1 MKIARKATG
10 RSQIIAF
17 SNGFHGVTL
26 GAVAATANRFYR
38 EGAGI
43 NLQGVTHVPFD
54 GYMGKDTDTT
64 KYLDKMLSDN
74 SGGSDFP
81 AAVIVETVQG
91 EGGLNVATA
100 EWLRNLQKVCRKHDV
115 LLIIDDIQAGCGRTG
130 HFFSFEEAGIQPDIV
145 TLSKSLSGFGLP
157 FALTLFRKELDIWK
171 PGEHNGTFRGNNH
184 AFVTARAALETFWKD
199 DSFAQEV
206 RHKGEMLAQN
216 LKRIASKYPA
226 GMFRPKGRGMMRG
239 LECKNG
245 ELADAITT
253 KCFEHGLII
262 ETSGAEG
269 QVVKIL
275 APLITPEEEL
285 KRGLDIIE
293 RSIAEVLESD
303 KVQAAS

>member
-1 MKIARKATG
+1 M
-10 RSQIIAF
+10 
-17 SNGFHGVTL
+17 
-26 GAVAATANRFYR
+26 
-38 EGAGI
+38 
-43 NLQGVTHVPFD
+43 
-54 GYMGKDTDTT
+54 
-64 KYLDKMLSDN
+64 MLSDN

-81 AAVIVETVQG
+81 AAVLVETVQG

-100 EWLRNLQKVCRKHDV
+100 EWLRNLQKVCRKHKI
-115 LLIIDDIQAGCGRTG
+115 LLIVDDIQAGCGRTG
-130 HFFSFEEAGIQPDIV
+130 SFFSFEEAGIQPDII
-145 TLSKSLSGFGLP
+145 TLSKSLRGYGLP
-157 FALTLFRKELDIWK
+157 FAVAVFRKELDLWK

-184 AFVTARAALETFWKD
+184 AFVTAAKTLEVYWQD
-199 DSFAQEV
+199 NAFAESVQ
-206 RHKGEMLAQN
+206 RKGELLAQS

-226 GMFRPKGRGMMRG
+226 GLFRPKGRGMMRG

-303 KVQAAS
+303 KVPAAS